1 MKKGDLVTTALWL
14 VVALGGLVAAA
25 VAAVFG

>member
-1 MKKGDLVTTALWL
+1 MKKGDLLVTALWL
-14 VVALGGLVAAA
+14 IVALGGLVAAA